1 MVPSQTVATKTQ
13 SRLSTSYST
22 YPLVYYTRHSQPSPP
37 PPLLNTQTPC
47 INTYVISTPPHT
59 HSTPFPPL
67 PHSTPP
73 TTNALDLKQVLTA
86 AKKLNR
92 GSAPGPSGWT
102 VAHTLFIL
110 NNKSLGPLFLSFI
123 TYIINGSVS
132 GTARTRLLAS
142 RLIPIPKDPFAHG
155 ICPTKDMIRPV
166 AVGEVF
172 YRLAAQCAL
181 CKCGPLSTLFPEIQ
195 RGLHKDSVERVV
207 HSINAHLDLTEHILK
222 EKPAGIFV
230 DFAAAFQTL
239 DRSTIASAFFNT
251 KQLEPAFRLFEWAY
265 AKQFDLL
272 LFDKLGYLLGQ
283 VPSTNGVRRGHA
295 LASIAFA
302 VTVQPI
308 FRSCLQREARG
319 FAIIDDFTIT
329 GPLHDVASSYTQLKR
344 YCDHI
349 NFKVNTTKTFIYLPH
364 TDGTCLLTSQTG
376 PRISTYKSKITPH
389 HYHYTKRQMTSR
401 VSTGEAYRT

>member
-1 MVPSQTVATKTQ
+1 
-13 SRLSTSYST
+13 
-22 YPLVYYTRHSQPSPP
+22 LV
-37 PPLLNTQTPC
+37 
-47 INTYVISTPPHT
+47 
-59 HSTPFPPL
+59 
-67 PHSTPP
+67 
-73 TTNALDLKQVLTA
+73 
-86 AKKLNR
+86 
-92 GSAPGPSGWT
+92 
-102 VAHTLFIL
+102 
-110 NNKSLGPLFLSFI
+110 LSFI

-142 RLIPIPKDPFAHG
+142 RLIPILKDPVTHG
-155 ICPTKDMIRPV
+155 ICPTKDRIRPV

-181 CKCGPLSTLFPEIQ
+181 YKCGPLSTLFPKIQ
-195 RGLHKDSVERVV
+195 RGFHKGSVERVV
-207 HSINAHLDLTEHILK
+207 HSINAHLELTEHVLK

-265 AKQFDLL
+265 AKQSDLL

-283 VPSTNGVRRGHA
+283 VPSTNGVRQGDV

-329 GPLHDVASSYTQLKR
+329 GPLHDVASSYAQLKL

-349 NFKVNTTKTFIYLPH
+349 NFKVNTKKPSYTYPTLMA
-364 TDGTCLLTSQTG
+364 CLLTSQTG
-376 PRISTYKSKITPH
+376 PRISSYKSKITPH
-389 HYHYTKRQMTSR
+389 HWVLSLH
-401 VSTGEAYRT
+401 EATDE